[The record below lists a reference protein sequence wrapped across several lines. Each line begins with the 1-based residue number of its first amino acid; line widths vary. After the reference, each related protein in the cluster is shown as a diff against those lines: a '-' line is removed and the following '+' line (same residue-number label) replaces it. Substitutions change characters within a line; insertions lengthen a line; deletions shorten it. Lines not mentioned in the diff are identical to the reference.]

1 MKRIIPALALIGWS
15 VASSAAD
22 YGIGVSAKS
31 NDGWIYAP
39 MDFGH
44 GIRVEPSIRYTRS
57 RSTSLY
63 EEDSFF
69 GGRSQDRSRSDAHQL
84 EYGLGFFKVSAMG
97 ESLSVYY
104 GLRASYI
111 DGGTKQTSTS
121 STEFFEDTRINRQD
135 FDGYRLAPT
144 IGFEYA
150 FNAHFSLGLE
160 AAWSH
165 EDIDGSAQRTSESSD
180 APPDT
185 DFTQSF
191 SQTTN
196 HTDTYA
202 ILRYRF

>member
-39 MDFGH
+39 IDFGS
-44 GIRVEPSIRYTRS
+44 GVRIEPSIRYTRS

-63 EEDSFF
+63 EDDSFF
-69 GGRSQDRSRSDAHQL
+69 GEHSQDRSRSDAHQL
-84 EYGLGFFKVSAMG
+84 EYGLGFFKVSAIG
-97 ESLSVYY
+97 EALSVYY

-111 DGGTKQTSTS
+111 DGGTKQTFTS
-121 STEFFEDTRINRQD
+121 STEFFEDTRIDRQD

-150 FNAHFSLGLE
+150 FNTHFSLGLE
-160 AAWSH
+160 AAWSY
-165 EDIDGSAQRTSESSD
+165 EDSDGSTERATENSD
-180 APPDT
+180 APRDI

-191 SQTTN
+191 SQTAN

>member
-1 MKRIIPALALIGWS
+1 MILGLALIGLC
-15 VASSAAD
+15 AATSAAD

-39 MDFGH
+39 IDFGS
-44 GIRVEPSIRYTRS
+44 GVRIEPSLRYTRS

-63 EEDSFF
+63 EDDSFF
-69 GGRSQDRSRSDAHQL
+69 GERSQDRSRSDAHQL
-84 EYGLGFFKVSAMG
+84 EYGLGLFKVSAIG
-97 ESLSVYY
+97 EALSVYY

-111 DGGTKQTSTS
+111 DGGAKLTSTTS
-121 STEFFEDTRINRQD
+121 SAAFFEETRIDRQD

-150 FNAHFSLGLE
+150 FNTHFSLGLE
-160 AAWSH
+160 AAWSY
-165 EDIDGSAQRTSESSD
+165 EDIDGSAERATENSD
-180 APPDT
+180 APRDI
-185 DFTQSF
+185 DFRQSF
-191 SQTTN
+191 SQTAN